1 MKTRIILSIL
11 ALASLTG
18 CKGTTAAV
26 NEVDPD
32 KATGLVLALKLAG
45 FDGDVSIDLNADAD
59 FYLKN
64 SVGARS
70 PGTSFSA
77 RGHANPGNISPEE
90 SAKILDLLM
99 SLRVNPGDAQIEPPP
114 DGQ

>member
-1 MKTRIILSIL
+1 MKTLIATMLIL
-11 ALASLTG
+11 AVAACSG
-18 CKGTTAAV
+18 CKGTTSAV

-45 FDGDVSIDLNADAD
+45 FDGDVNLNLNGEAD

-70 PGTSFSA
+70 PGTEFSA

-90 SAKILDLLM
+90 SAKILDLMM
-99 SLRVNPGDAQIEPPP
+99 SLRGVPPASTP
-114 DGQ
+114 SAPPAE